1 MDIAALI
8 ADRSRRID
16 ASGIRRVFELA
27 QTLTDPINL
36 SIGQPDY
43 PVPEPIK
50 RAAIDAIERDRNG
63 YTVTQGV
70 RPLVQRI
77 EQHLAWDLGWTGFDA
92 PDGPAVLATSGTSGA
107 LVLLA
112 MALLG
117 PGDEFICPDPYFVM
131 YPHLATMFDATA
143 VLCDTYPDFRMTA
156 DRVEPLIT
164 ERTKFLLVNS
174 PSNPCGVVLSR
185 QEQADLLDLCRRNN
199 VLLVSDEIYDEF
211 TFVDALTDPAA
222 GDPREL
228 RCPSAA
234 RLDGAQDD
242 VLLIRGFGKT
252 YGVTG
257 WRMGYAAGPRALMHE
272 LGKLQ
277 QYTYVCPSSVAQ
289 WGCLAA
295 FEVDMARHV
304 LEYQRRRDLV
314 VKTLGRVT
322 DVKTPGGAFYA
333 FVKAPDGVSGTEF
346 AEKAVRQGVLVIPG
360 GVFSQ
365 RDTHFRVSFAT
376 DPAKLER
383 GLDELAKLF

>member
-16 ASGIRRVFELA
+16 ASGIRRVFELGQSLA
-27 QTLTDPINL
+27 DPINL

-50 RAAIDAIERDRNG
+50 QAAIEAIERDRNG
-63 YTVTQGV
+63 YTVTQGA
-70 RPLVQRI
+70 RALVERI
-77 EQHLAWDLGWTGFDA
+77 ERHLAWDLGWSGFGEA
-92 PDGPAVLATSGTSGA
+92 SGPTVLTTSGTSGA
-107 LVLLA
+107 LVLVA

-131 YPHLATMFDATA
+131 YPHLATMFGGAA
-143 VLCDTYPDFRMTA
+143 VMCDTYPDFRMTA
-156 DRVEPLIT
+156 DRVEPLIN
-164 ERTKFLLVNS
+164 ERTKFVLVNS
-174 PSNPCGVVLSR
+174 PSNPCGTVLTR
-185 QEQADLLDLCRRNN
+185 EEQADLLELCRRHN

-211 TFVDALTDPAA
+211 TFADALTDPAA
-222 GDPREL
+222 GDAGEL
-228 RCPSAA
+228 RCPSAG

-257 WRMGYAAGPRALMHE
+257 WRMGYAAGPRTLLNE

-277 QYTYVCPSSVAQ
+277 QYTYVCPPSIAQ

-295 FEVDMARHV
+295 FDVDMSPHV
-304 LEYQRRRDLV
+304 ADYQRRRDLV
-314 VKTLGRVT
+314 IQKLGRVT
-322 DVKTPGGAFYA
+322 EVQSPGGAFYA
-333 FVKAPDGVSGTEF
+333 FVKAPDGESGTAF
-346 AEKAVRQGVLVIPG
+346 AERAVGRSVLVIPG
-360 GVFSQ
+360 RVFSQ

-383 GLDELAKLF
+383 GLDELASMF